1 MSADHR
7 RDENAVADVA
17 RLLPTP
23 PGRALPASRNHAL
36 KELVLSEIT
45 PTRNT
50 VYNAPRR
57 RLLRR
62 AVLLPALGAVVAAT
76 AVGVVVGVNRPTPA
90 PAPAP
95 AAAPPGAPA
104 ESPAVQLLARV
115 AAVAGKGPSPA
126 VSDTSYVYVD
136 TLQAFASGSDTGG
149 KNGNPSPDPV
159 SARLGEPR
167 PRQVWKPVANLCE
180 KGLLRQNG
188 RDLDITARNGSC
200 PDRGSLN
207 NPTYRLLASLPT
219 EPRALLDRIYTETNG
234 HGVTPDQEAFVT
246 IGDMLRESVAPP
258 QITAALYRAAALIPG
273 VTSVPDAT
281 DAAGRHGVAV
291 ARDDGFVRNEW
302 IFNATTDELLGE
314 RDVLTKDNPG
324 RGRAGDLVGT
334 TAIMTKAI
342 VAGVGRTS

>member
-50 VYNAPRR
+50 VYNAPHRR
-57 RLLRR
+57 RLRR
-62 AVLLPALGAVVAAT
+62 AVLLPALVAVVAAT
-76 AVGVVVGVNRPTPA
+76 AVGVVVGVNRPSP
-90 PAPAP
+90 PPAP
-95 AAAPPGAPA
+95 AAAPPGATA
-104 ESPAVQLLARV
+104 DSPAVQLLVRV
-115 AAVAGKGPSPA
+115 AAVAGKGPSPT

-149 KNGNPSPDPV
+149 KNGNLHPDPV

-167 PRQVWKPVANLCE
+167 PRQVWIPVADLCE

-188 RDLDITARNGSC
+188 RDLDITMRNGSC

-207 NPTYRLLASLPT
+207 HPTYRLLASLPT
-219 EPRALLDRIYTETNG
+219 EPRALLDRIYSETKG

-246 IGDMLRESVAPP
+246 IGDMLRESAAPP

-273 VTSVPDAT
+273 VTSVPDAI

-302 IFNATTDELLGE
+302 IFNGTTDELLGE
-314 RDVLTKDNPG
+314 RDVLTTDNPG
-324 RGRAGDLVGT
+324 RGRAGDVVGT